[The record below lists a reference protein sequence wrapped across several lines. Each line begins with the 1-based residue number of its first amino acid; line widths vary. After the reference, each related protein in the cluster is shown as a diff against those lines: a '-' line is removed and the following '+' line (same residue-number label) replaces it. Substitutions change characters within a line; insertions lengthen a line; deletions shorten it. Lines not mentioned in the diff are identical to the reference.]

1 MERDICENIDT
12 SKFLPENT
20 KWDKILSDNSPD
32 KAYETFHFFFFFLT
46 SMILHFQ
53 KVKLELKLNI

>member
-12 SKFLPENT
+12 SKFLLENT

-32 KAYETFHFFFFFLT
+32 KAYETFHFFFFD
-46 SMILHFQ
+46 
-53 KVKLELKLNI
+53 

>member
-12 SKFLPENT
+12 SKFLLENT

-32 KAYETFHFFFFFLT
+32 KAYETFHFFFFFL
-46 SMILHFQ
+46 L
-53 KVKLELKLNI
+53 V

>member
-12 SKFLPENT
+12 SKFLLENT

-32 KAYETFHFFFFFLT
+32 KAYETFHFFLT

>member
-12 SKFLPENT
+12 SKFLLENT

-32 KAYETFHFFFFFLT
+32 KAYETFHFFFFLT